1 MEQHRHVAALQQG
14 KQLVV
19 GRISERHLPVQSA
32 EPLKIVHRAAH
43 TALKG
48 FLFLP
53 QALDALT
60 GKVHLS
66 AIGVAHTADALVVRP
81 RDRRIGVRSALPCT
95 AQVQYFPQAQRR
107 QPCVVGLAFQ
117 QIKVAAAVEQT
128 VFYLPPIRRAVAAQ
142 LTKVICALK
151 FYLIT
156 RGKHDLHE
164 TSPFVFFVI
173 IPWFQTDGKAAPIAR
188 ERPCTVF
195 FFIPRRTHS

>member
-1 MEQHRHVAALQQG
+1 M
-14 KQLVV
+14 
-19 GRISERHLPVQSA
+19 
-32 EPLKIVHRAAH
+32 
-43 TALKG
+43 
-48 FLFLP
+48 
-53 QALDALT
+53 T
-60 GKVHLS
+60 GKVHLG
-66 AIGVAHTADALVVRP
+66 AIDVAHTADALVVRP

-107 QPCVVGLAFQ
+107 QLCVVGLAFQ
-117 QIKVAAAVEQT
+117 QIKVAAAVKQT

-151 FYLIT
+151 FYLST

-195 FFIPRRTHS
+195 LFIPRRIPS

>member
-1 MEQHRHVAALQQG
+1 MEQHRHAAALQQG
-14 KQLVV
+14 KQRVV
-19 GRISERHLPVQSA
+19 GRIAERHLPVQSA
-32 EPLKIVHRAAH
+32 EPLKIVHRTAH

-60 GKVHLS
+60 GKVHLG
-66 AIGVAHTADALVVRP
+66 AIDIAHTADALVVRP

-95 AQVQYFPQAQRR
+95 AQVQYFPQA
-107 QPCVVGLAFQ
+107 
-117 QIKVAAAVEQT
+117 
-128 VFYLPPIRRAVAAQ
+128 LPPIRRAVAAQ

-151 FYLIT
+151 FYLST

-195 FFIPRRTHS
+195 LFIPRRTPS